1 MKNVTIRALAKELNL
16 SVSTISKALRDSYEI
31 SEETKQRVQEVAN
44 RLSYSPNPYASSLR
58 GKKSK
63 NIAVVIPEVADSFFA
78 IAINGIESVVKEK
91 GYHVLICLTHESFEN
106 EKTILREFGSGRVDG
121 VLMSVSSETTSCGHI
136 SDLIDK
142 EVPVVFFD
150 RVLDEVDTDK
160 VVTNDFDSG
169 YTATRHLIEK
179 GCKKIAFLGISKS
192 LAISN
197 NRMEGYKKALADHHI
212 SFEPGDIVLCTND
225 PAYNVAMVKELLQ
238 RKKRPDGI
246 VASVEK
252 LTTTVYQA
260 CNELQLSIP
269 RQVRIVCFS
278 NLEIAT
284 ILHPSLTTITQP
296 AFEMGRSAATVLLK
310 ALDKKQN
317 NQPKKQLVIPSTLI
331 IRGSS
336 SI

>member
-31 SEETKQRVQEVAN
+31 SEETKQRVLEVAN
-44 RLSYSPNPYASSLR
+44 RLSYTPNPYASSLR

-63 NIAVVIPEVADSFFA
+63 NIAVVIPEIADSFFA
-78 IAINGIESVVKEK
+78 IAINGIEAVVKEK

-106 EKTILREFGSGRVDG
+106 EKAILREFGSGRVDG
-121 VLMSVSSETTSCGHI
+121 VLMSVSSETTSSEHI

-160 VVTNDFDSG
+160 IVTNDFESG
-169 YTATRHLIEK
+169 YAATRHLIEK
-179 GCKKIAFLGISKS
+179 GCKKIAYLGISKS

-212 SFEPGDIVLCTND
+212 PFEAGDIVLCTND
-225 PAYNVAMVKELLQ
+225 PVYNTEIVKELLQ

-260 CNELQLSIP
+260 CNELQLVIP
-269 RQVRIVCFS
+269 RQLRIVCFS

-296 AFEMGRSAATVLLK
+296 AFEMGKSAATVLLK
-310 ALDKKQN
+310 ALDKKN
-317 NQPKKQLVIPSTLI
+317 SGQPKKQLVIPSTLI

>member
-31 SEETKQRVQEVAN
+31 SEETKQRVLEVAN
-44 RLSYSPNPYASSLR
+44 RLSYTPNPYASSLR

-63 NIAVVIPEVADSFFA
+63 NIAVVIPEIADSFFA
-78 IAINGIESVVKEK
+78 IAINGIEAVVKEK

-106 EKTILREFGSGRVDG
+106 EKAILREFGSGRVDG
-121 VLMSVSSETTSCGHI
+121 VLMSVSSETTSCEHI

-160 VVTNDFDSG
+160 IITNDFESG
-169 YTATRHLIEK
+169 YAATRHLVEK
-179 GCKKIAFLGISKS
+179 GCKKIAYLGISKS

-212 SFEPGDIVLCTND
+212 SFEASDIVLCTND
-225 PAYNVAMVKELLQ
+225 PAYNIEIVKELLQ

-260 CNELQLSIP
+260 CNELQLAIP
-269 RQVRIVCFS
+269 RQLRIVCFS

-296 AFEMGRSAATVLLK
+296 AFEMGKSAATVLLK
-310 ALDKKQN
+310 ALDKKN
-317 NQPKKQLVIPSTLI
+317 NGQPKKQLVIPSTLI

>member
-31 SEETKQRVQEVAN
+31 SEETKQRVLEVAN
-44 RLSYSPNPYASSLR
+44 RLSYTPNPYASSLR

-63 NIAVVIPEVADSFFA
+63 NIAVVIPEIADSFFA
-78 IAINGIESVVKEK
+78 IAINGIEAVVKEK

-106 EKTILREFGSGRVDG
+106 EKAILREFGSGRVDG
-121 VLMSVSSETTSCGHI
+121 VLMSVSSETTSCQHI
-136 SDLIDK
+136 NDLIEK

-150 RVLDEVDTDK
+150 RVLEEVDTDK
-160 VVTNDFDSG
+160 IVTNDFESG
-169 YTATRHLIEK
+169 YAATRHLIEK
-179 GCKKIAFLGISKS
+179 GCKKVAYLAISKS
-192 LAISN
+192 LSISN
-197 NRMEGYKKALADHHI
+197 NRMEGYKKALADHNI
-212 SFEPGDIVLCTND
+212 KFEASDIVLCTND
-225 PAYNVAMVKELLQ
+225 PAYNNDIVKALLQ
-238 RKKRPDGI
+238 QKKRPDGI

-260 CNELQLSIP
+260 CNDLRIAIP
-269 RQVRIVCFS
+269 GQVRIVCFS

-310 ALDKKQN
+310 ALDKKN
-317 NQPKKQLVIPSTLI
+317 GNQPKKQLVIPSTLI

>member
-31 SEETKQRVQEVAN
+31 SEETKQRVLEVAN
-44 RLSYSPNPYASSLR
+44 RLSYTPNPYASSLR

-63 NIAVVIPEVADSFFA
+63 NIAVVIPEIADSFFA
-78 IAINGIESVVKEK
+78 IAINGIEAVVKEK

-106 EKTILREFGSGRVDG
+106 EKAILREFGSGRVDG
-121 VLMSVSSETTSCGHI
+121 VLMSVSSETTSCQHI
-136 SDLIDK
+136 TDLIEK

-160 VVTNDFDSG
+160 IVTNDFESG
-169 YTATRHLIEK
+169 YAATRHLIEK
-179 GCKKIAFLGISKS
+179 GCKKIAYLAISKS
-192 LAISN
+192 LSISN
-197 NRMEGYKKALADHHI
+197 NRMEGYKKALADHNI
-212 SFEPGDIVLCTND
+212 KFEASDIVLCTND
-225 PAYNVAMVKELLQ
+225 PVYNSDIVKALLRQ
-238 RKKRPDGI
+238 KKRPDGI

-260 CNELQLSIP
+260 CNDLQIAIP
-269 RQVRIVCFS
+269 GQVRIVCFS

-310 ALDKKQN
+310 ALDKKN
-317 NQPKKQLVIPSTLI
+317 DNQPKKQLVIPSTLI

>member
-31 SEETKQRVQEVAN
+31 SEETKQRVLEVAN
-44 RLSYSPNPYASSLR
+44 RLSYTPNPYASSLR

-63 NIAVVIPEVADSFFA
+63 NIAVVIPEIADSFFA
-78 IAINGIESVVKEK
+78 IAINGIEAVVKEK

-106 EKTILREFGSGRVDG
+106 EKAILREFGSGRVDG
-121 VLMSVSSETTSCGHI
+121 VLMSVSSETTSCEHI
-136 SDLIDK
+136 CDLMDK

-160 VVTNDFDSG
+160 IVTNDFESG
-169 YTATRHLIEK
+169 YAATRHLIEK
-179 GCKKIAFLGISKS
+179 GCKKIAYLGISKS

-197 NRMEGYKKALADHHI
+197 NRMEGYKKALADHQI
-212 SFEPGDIVLCTND
+212 PFEASDIVLCTND
-225 PAYNVAMVKELLQ
+225 PAYNTEIVKELLQ

-260 CNELQLSIP
+260 CNELQLAIP
-269 RQVRIVCFS
+269 RQLRIVCFS

-296 AFEMGRSAATVLLK
+296 AFEMGKSAATVLLK
-310 ALDKKQN
+310 ALDKKN
-317 NQPKKQLVIPSTLI
+317 NSQPKKQLVIPSTLI